1 MKLQDMIKAKQ
12 NKVSELNET
21 IKNEN
26 STIEEVRS
34 AVNELEVV
42 SVELNDLQETL
53 AEVEARN
60 AKPEG
65 VANVLGATSDDNV
78 TDDEFNTMEY
88 RTAFKNYVMT
98 GTVDEVLTRANAK
111 TKKADVAFKEYP
123 KEGPVFFGSFKTY
136 GGTNLKGSQK
146 TAAEVMTII
155 DTANIECFYRPDI
168 KAECRIKNL
177 INNNVYDIINEPEDI
192 EQRRVMLKFKV
203 QRLKGGL

>member
-1 MKLQDMIKAKQ
+1 MKMYR
-12 NKVSELNET
+12 
-21 IKNEN
+21 
-26 STIEEVRS
+26 STSIFSTPLMLLIPTYKEH
-34 AVNELEVV
+34 
-42 SVELNDLQETL
+42 
-53 AEVEARN
+53 
-60 AKPEG
+60 EG
-65 VANVLGATSDDNV
+65 
-78 TDDEFNTMEY
+78 
-88 RTAFKNYVMT
+88 
-98 GTVDEVLTRANAK
+98 
-111 TKKADVAFKEYP
+111 VAFKEYP